1 MRDRGLV
8 DVDVF
13 NDSFFASMQSNMQRL
28 GILATLALY
37 LPITRVM
44 LNYLSER
51 AAIANAESNGDGVRE
66 SGDGWG
72 IQIGGL
78 LYLDATLFVRGAL
91 ASGSALHPRTVS
103 HVAVPSRR
111 ALEYTACS
119 LCSGSQRFC
128 T

>member
-1 MRDRGLV
+1 MV

-13 NDSFFASMQSNMQRL
+13 NDSFFASMQSNMQRF

-51 AAIANAESNGDGVRE
+51 AAIANAESDGDGVRE

-91 ASGSALHPRTVS
+91 ASVSALHPRTVS
-103 HVAVPSRR
+103 HVAVPLRR
-111 ALEYTACS
+111 ALEYTAWA
-119 LCSGSQRFC
+119 LCSGSHRFY